1 MASRKTYF
9 GIGWPKDPSDAVPG
23 APTAR
28 EPEERSA
35 PTVIDDR
42 SAPTVVDDEKV
53 AEGLKQLRSW
63 YQGDDKQDQNAA
75 DASAVP
81 TPYPPQGSSPAASH
95 ARPTAVGHA
104 SGSAPAMPRPIAPD
118 PMRAT
123 MYGHDVHQFEFPP
136 GAGDTTPTPQQP
148 PPLQH
153 QQQPPPQQQPP
164 AASTALVVADPA
176 VRSREMM
183 YRQQAEAQG
192 AAVRS
197 TQMPFQLAGHGEAQ
211 RLVRPGGQKPTPYP
225 PPSSVARVPLTS
237 KLVFAGGI
245 AAFTGAV
252 LIWLLSGNEPE
263 TASAPVAPPMTGV
276 QTPAPPTPIRAV
288 TPTPTTTTPMPARAP
303 TPAAPAIQ
311 PPGLPARTA
320 IAPARPIVSPS
331 LRAPGAAPEPIPLVT
346 EPKAERPAR
355 VRRPKVIEV
364 EKPAANEEAATTAV
378 ATSPQTD
385 KEPPA
390 ADAKDPKELKEARDT
405 KDVKTA
411 KDSKETKATKEPKS
425 RSADPD
431 APLPPSSLD

>member
-9 GIGWPKDPSDAVPG
+9 GIGLPKDPTDPPSTVDG
-23 APTAR
+23 ADQ
-28 EPEERSA
+28 SQ
-35 PTVIDDR
+35 
-42 SAPTVVDDEKV
+42 PTVVDDEKV

-63 YQGDDKQDQNAA
+63 YQGDDKPDTNAA
-75 DASAVP
+75 DAAAVP
-81 TPYPPQGSSPAASH
+81 APYSPPGSGPMESY

-104 SGSAPAMPRPIAPD
+104 SGSPPAMARPMAPD

-123 MYGHDVHQFEFPP
+123 LYGHDVHQFEFPP
-136 GAGDTTPTPQQP
+136 GAADTTPTPQQP

-153 QQQPPPQQQPP
+153 QPPTPQYQPPPP

-176 VRSREMM
+176 ARSREMM

-192 AAVRS
+192 APGRS

-211 RLVRPGGQKPTPYP
+211 RLVRPGGGKPTPYP

-263 TASAPVAPPMTGV
+263 MASAPPAPPPAPAAMVQTPPAPTPVRTVAPTQTPVPTQT
-276 QTPAPPTPIRAV
+276 QTPAPP
-288 TPTPTTTTPMPARAP
+288 AR
-303 TPAAPAIQ
+303 TPAPAPPAVQ
-311 PPGLPARTA
+311 PPALPARTA
-320 IAPARPIVSPS
+320 TAPARPIVAPSP
-331 LRAPGAAPEPIPLVT
+331 RAPGAAPEPIPLVT
-346 EPKAERPAR
+346 EPKSERPAR
-355 VRRPKVIEV
+355 VRRQRAVEV
-364 EKPAANEEAATTAV
+364 EKPATDEAATTAV

-385 KEPPA
+385 KDPA
-390 ADAKDPKELKEARDT
+390 ATDAKDAKDARDT
-405 KDVKTA
+405 KEVKAA
-411 KDSKETKATKEPKS
+411 KESKETKAAKESKS
-425 RSADPD
+425 RSVDPD

>member
-9 GIGWPKDPSDAVPG
+9 GIGWPKDPADAVPST
-23 APTAR
+23 PTAR

-63 YQGDDKQDQNAA
+63 YQGDDTQDKNEA

-81 TPYPPQGSSPAASH
+81 TPYAPQGSSPTASH
-95 ARPTAVGHA
+95 ARPTAVGHT
-104 SGSAPAMPRPIAPD
+104 SGSPPAMPRPIAPD

-136 GAGDTTPTPQQP
+136 APGDTTPAPQQP
-148 PPLQH
+148 PPPQH
-153 QQQPPPQQQPP
+153 QPPTPQQPP

-183 YRQQAEAQG
+183 YRQQADAQG

-263 TASAPVAPPMTGV
+263 IASAPPPPPPATMV
-276 QTPAPPTPIRAV
+276 QTPPPPAPIRVPTA
-288 TPTPTTTTPMPARAP
+288 TPTPTATPARAP
-303 TPAAPAIQ
+303 TPAAPAAVQ
-311 PPGLPARTA
+311 PPALPPRTA

-346 EPKAERPAR
+346 EPKTERPTR
-355 VRRPKVIEV
+355 PRRQKAVEV
-364 EKPAANEEAATTAV
+364 EKPAADEEAAATAV

-390 ADAKDPKELKEARDT
+390 TDAKELKEAKDT
-405 KDVKTA
+405 KEVKA
-411 KDSKETKATKEPKS
+411 VKEQKETKAAKESKS
-425 RSADPD
+425 RSGDPD